1 MQRTKGARRACRVI
15 PVTLAAIG
23 MSIFA
28 PAGWLASASAD
39 GILPST
45 TSVVASPSSASVGQT
60 VTLTATV
67 AISGLGSAGIT
78 PTGSVTFTSGS
89 TTLGTA
95 PLSPCF
101 LTPCVAKLPT
111 TALPRGVDT
120 VTASYTTD
128 GVVGSSHGST
138 TVTVVQVATP
148 SSPYVQTCAPH
159 QPCDTGV
166 VSASDGSST
175 IDVMATASNGS
186 DTINTYL
193 GGSTLPCTTA
203 NTGQPGNYV
212 VSATDVNKTITYS
225 LFGTAADAFHT
236 AHPSATPPHVC
247 YFADVPFSGYYPNGG
262 NWTGTSS
269 DYVLRS
275 QVPYN
280 SSLHGYVGLLPACN
294 SQKSNSPCVVS
305 QTFST
310 GSPDQV
316 VFVLYEA
323 FHQRCDPHISG

>member
-1 MQRTKGARRACRVI
+1 MQRTKGPRRVNRVI
-15 PVTLAAIG
+15 PVTLAAVG
-23 MSIFA
+23 MSMFA
-28 PAGWLASASAD
+28 PAGWLASASAS
-39 GILPST
+39 ILPT
-45 TSVVASPSSASVGQT
+45 TTTVSASPASASVGQS

-67 AISGLGSAGIT
+67 GISGLGGIGIT
-78 PTGSVTFTSGS
+78 PTGSVTFTTGA
-89 TTLGTA
+89 TTLGTGS
-95 PLSPCF
+95 LGTCF
-101 LTPCVAKLPT
+101 LTACKATLQT
-111 TALPRGVDT
+111 TTLPRGTDP
-120 VTASYTTD
+120 VTATYAGD
-128 GVVGSSHGST
+128 GVVGGSSGQT
-138 TVTVVQVATP
+138 TVTVTQVATQ
-148 SSPYVQTCAPH
+148 SNPYVQTCTAH

-203 NTGQPGNYV
+203 GTGQPGNYV

-225 LFGTAADAFHT
+225 LFGASADAFHT

-247 YFADVPFSGYYPNGG
+247 YFADLPFGGYYPNNG

-269 DYVLRS
+269 DYVLHS

-305 QTFST
+305 QTFTT
-310 GSPDQV
+310 GSPDKV

-323 FHQRCDPHISG
+323 FRQRCDPHISG